1 MKASLPEVNQLT
13 GKCFQMVRIVTKNNF
28 FAIKISQRHDWETPS
43 LCNYFLLTSTE
54 INNDVF
60 FFFWRAAKRGKFSRG
75 AWEFNVVLNSR
86 QKEIPEHKI
95 IQIYDIPSIFT

>member
-60 FFFWRAAKRGKFSRG
+60 FFSGGQPSA
-75 AWEFNVVLNSR
+75 VNSR
-86 QKEIPEHKI
+86 VVHGN
-95 IQIYDIPSIFT
+95 SMLC